1 MTHPTDEELDA
12 LVGMLQQRDKS
23 KHGYTGHPLYN
34 RNGSQAAAVITALRA
49 QLAEARA
56 EIRVTHACNR
66 GLVRLNEATQAR
78 ADRAE
83 AALAAQIEADAG
95 FVIAMK
101 GNGWDENPAT
111 HPYDKG
117 YIAACDTAISRIC
130 LQPHDRT
137 ALDRMLRAER
147 EKALREAAELVQTTA
162 YTSSGD
168 GRSLEPVSAGLV
180 GMDMHHA
187 TIATAI
193 LAMIEQPK
201 ETK

>member
-1 MTHPTDEELDA
+1 MTAVEVCLICDIAECRHIRERKAKMTATDEELDA
-12 LVGMLQQRDKS
+12 L
-23 KHGYTGHPLYN
+23 
-34 RNGSQAAAVITALRA
+34 AAEAMDRSIERLRELAAYAGRPSWEKILREELSAPITALRA
-49 QLAEARA
+49 QRAEAWAAVKLTA
-56 EIRVTHACNR
+56 EISEKAF
-66 GLVRLNEATQAR
+66 AR

-147 EKALREAAELVQTTA
+147 EKALREAADELKGQGYNTA
-162 YTSSGD
+162 V
-168 GRSLEPVSAGLV
+168 RQ
-180 GMDMHHA
+180 
-187 TIATAI
+187 I
-193 LAMIEQPK
+193 LAMIDK
-201 ETK
+201 EGG